1 MHAASR
7 SDREMGDAR
16 VAGLSR
22 SRLLRLPTR
31 INFLSQEKNPE
42 LLLPSA
48 SDRAWVGAIT
58 KDQRQRLDEER
69 PRRVQSISSSFHLSP
84 KDFCPNYP
92 SHRSHRRCWPVACRG
107 SRAAPGTDGCCRAA
121 SPGIAS
127 RPRSTR
133 GATRRSSSATSQEP
147 WPPRRPTGRAALVP
161 LPPPGHHA
169 SRFHA
174 HNARPAGHR
183 RLAVRT
189 SAPP

>member
-92 SHRSHRRCWPVACRG
+92 SHRSPGRLCELQSTDNNHVAELAG
-107 SRAAPGTDGCCRAA
+107 LA
-121 SPGIAS
+121 SGIKGW
-127 RPRSTR
+127 R
-133 GATRRSSSATSQEP
+133 GAVSGLRSRRNSDDL
-147 WPPRRPTGRAALVP
+147 GRQDEAFASGGAYSGGKHLQYDAADDL
-161 LPPPGHHA
+161 
-169 SRFHA
+169 RIFEYQK
-174 HNARPAGHR
+174 
-183 RLAVRT
+183 
-189 SAPP
+189 